1 MLPSAVWLLS
11 LLVASQDWPQH
22 LGPTRD
28 GVYAGGLVS
37 KAAPHLV
44 WKMDVGQG
52 FSAPVVKGG
61 WLILFHRVD
70 NGERVDALDAETGE
84 LFWSSD
90 YATAYRDDFGF
101 DEGPRATPT
110 IAGGRVFTFGA
121 QGILQALDFETG
133 KKIWSVDT
141 RARFGVRKGWFG
153 AASSS
158 LVVEDKLLH
167 NVGGRDGAGIVA
179 FDTATGKIL
188 WQATND
194 EVSYSSPTRTGSD
207 SVFFTR
213 SGLVVLDI
221 DSGAVRYE
229 KRWRARSNASVNG
242 ATPLV
247 IGDIDIDVVFIS
259 ASYGTGA
266 SALKMS
272 AEGLEEL
279 WSSDDALSNHYA
291 TAVHRDGVLYGF
303 HGRQEYGQAF
313 RAIDLTSGK
322 VHWSVDRF
330 MAGTV
335 TLSGNRL
342 VILRESGELVIAE
355 ASPEAFRV
363 LGRAELLPGV
373 VRAYPALANGHLYVR
388 NERTLA
394 CFKLEQ
400 E

>member
-1 MLPSAVWLLS
+1 MGPS
-11 LLVASQDWPQH
+11 
-22 LGPTRD
+22 RD
-28 GVYAGGLVS
+28 GVYTGGLVS
-37 KAAPHLV
+37 EAAPELV
-44 WKMDVGQG
+44 WKIDVGQG

-61 WLILFHRVD
+61 RLILFHRVD
-70 NGERVDALDAETGE
+70 NRERVDAVDAGTGG
-84 LFWSSD
+84 LLWSYD

-110 IAGGRVFTFGA
+110 VAGGRVFTFGA
-121 QGILQALDFETG
+121 QGVLHALDFETG
-133 KKIWSVDT
+133 EKIWSVDT

-167 NVGGRDGAGIVA
+167 NVGSRDGAGIVA
-179 FDTATGKIL
+179 FDTATGKVL
-188 WQATND
+188 WQATDD
-194 EVSYSSPTRTGSD
+194 EVSYSSPTRAGSD
-207 SVFFTR
+207 GVFFTR
-213 SGLVVLDI
+213 SGLVLLEL
-221 DSGAVRYE
+221 DSGVVRYE
-229 KRWRARSNASVNG
+229 KRWRSRSNASVNG

-247 IGDIDIDVVFIS
+247 IDDIIFIS

-266 SALKMS
+266 TVLRMS
-272 AEGLEEL
+272 NEGLEEL

-313 RAIDLTSGK
+313 RAIDLKSGK
-322 VHWSVDRF
+322 VHWSVERF

-335 TLSGNRL
+335 TLSGDRL
-342 VILRESGELVIAE
+342 VIVRESGELVVAE
-355 ASPEAFRV
+355 ASPGSFRV

-373 VRAYPALANGHLYVR
+373 IRAYPALAKGHLYVR

-394 CFKLEQ
+394 CFKLDRRQ
-400 E
+400 

>member
-1 MLPSAVWLLS
+1 MLSSVVWLLS
-11 LLVASQDWPQH
+11 LFAASQDWPQH
-22 LGPTRD
+22 LGPSRD
-28 GVYAGGLVS
+28 GVYTGGLVS
-37 KAAPHLV
+37 EAAPELV
-44 WKMDVGQG
+44 WKIDVGQG

-61 WLILFHRVD
+61 RLILFHRVD
-70 NGERVDALDAETGE
+70 NRERVDAVDAGTGE
-84 LFWSSD
+84 LLWSYD

-110 IAGGRVFTFGA
+110 VAGGRVFTFGA
-121 QGILQALDFETG
+121 QGVLHALDFETG
-133 KKIWSVDT
+133 EKIWSVDT

-167 NVGGRDGAGIVA
+167 NVGSRDGAGIVA
-179 FDTATGKIL
+179 FDTATGKVL
-188 WQATND
+188 WQATDD
-194 EVSYSSPTRTGSD
+194 EVSYSSPTRAGSNG
-207 SVFFTR
+207 VFFTR
-213 SGLVVLDI
+213 SGLVLLEL
-221 DSGAVRYE
+221 DSGVVRYE
-229 KRWRARSNASVNG
+229 KRWRSRSNASVNG

-247 IGDIDIDVVFIS
+247 IDDIIFIS

-266 SALKMS
+266 TVLRMS
-272 AEGLEEL
+272 DEGLEEL

-313 RAIDLTSGK
+313 RAIDLKSGK

-335 TLSGNRL
+335 TLSGDRL
-342 VILRESGELVIAE
+342 VIVRESGELVIAE

-373 VRAYPALANGHLYVR
+373 IRAYPALANGHLYVR

-394 CFKLEQ
+394 CFKLDRRQ
-400 E
+400 

>member
-1 MLPSAVWLLS
+1 MLPSVVWLLS

-22 LGPTRD
+22 LGPNRD
-28 GVYAGGLVS
+28 GVYTGGHIS
-37 KAAPHLV
+37 EAAPALV
-44 WKMDVGQG
+44 WKTDVGQG

-61 WLILFHRVD
+61 RLILFHRVD
-70 NGERVDALDAETGE
+70 NRERVDALDAESGE
-84 LFWSSD
+84 LLWSSG

-110 IAGGRVFTFGA
+110 VDGGRVFTFGA
-121 QGILQALDFETG
+121 QGVLQALDFETG
-133 KKIWSVDT
+133 KKIWSVDAP
-141 RARFGVRKGWFG
+141 ARFGVRKGWFG

-167 NVGGRDGAGIVA
+167 NVGSRDGAGIVA
-179 FDTATGKIL
+179 FDTATGKVL
-188 WQATND
+188 WQATDD
-194 EVSYSSPTRTGSD
+194 EVSYSSPTRAGSD
-207 SVFFTR
+207 GVFFTR
-213 SGLVVLDI
+213 NGLVVLDI
-221 DSGAVRYE
+221 ASGTARYE
-229 KRWRARSNASVNG
+229 KRWRWRSNASVNG

-247 IGDIDIDVVFIS
+247 IGPVVFIS

-272 AEGLEEL
+272 ADGLEEL

-313 RAIDLTSGK
+313 RAIDLLSGK

-335 TLSGNRL
+335 TLSGDRL
-342 VILRESGELVIAE
+342 VIVRESGELVIAE
-355 ASPEAFRV
+355 ASPDAFRV

-394 CFKLEQ
+394 CFNLKKK
-400 E
+400 

>member
-1 MLPSAVWLLS
+1 MGPS
-11 LLVASQDWPQH
+11 
-22 LGPTRD
+22 RD
-28 GVYAGGLVS
+28 GVYTGGLVS
-37 KAAPHLV
+37 EVARELV
-44 WKMDVGQG
+44 WKIDVGQG

-61 WLILFHRVD
+61 RLILFHRVD
-70 NGERVDALDAETGE
+70 NWERVDAVDAGTGE
-84 LFWSSD
+84 LLWSYD

-110 IAGGRVFTFGA
+110 VAGGRVFTFGA
-121 QGILQALDFETG
+121 QGVLHALDFETG

-167 NVGGRDGAGIVA
+167 NVGSRDGAGIVA
-179 FDTATGKIL
+179 FDTATGKVL
-188 WQATND
+188 WQATDD
-194 EVSYSSPTRTGSD
+194 EVSYSSPTRAGSD
-207 SVFFTR
+207 GVFFTR
-213 SGLVVLDI
+213 SGLVLLEL
-221 DSGAVRYE
+221 DSGVVRYE
-229 KRWRARSNASVNG
+229 KRWRSRSNASVNG

-247 IGDIDIDVVFIS
+247 IDDVIFIS

-266 SALKMS
+266 TVLRMS
-272 AEGLEEL
+272 NQGLEEL

-313 RAIDLTSGK
+313 RAIDLKSGK

-335 TLSGNRL
+335 TLSGDRL
-342 VILRESGELVIAE
+342 VIVRESGELVIAE

-373 VRAYPALANGHLYVR
+373 IRAYPALAKGHLYVR

-394 CFKLEQ
+394 CFKLDRRQ
-400 E
+400 

>member
-1 MLPSAVWLLS
+1 
-11 LLVASQDWPQH
+11 
-22 LGPTRD
+22 
-28 GVYAGGLVS
+28 
-37 KAAPHLV
+37 
-44 WKMDVGQG
+44 MDVGQG

-61 WLILFHRVD
+61 RLILFHRVD
-70 NGERVDALDAETGE
+70 NRERVDAIDAETGE
-84 LFWSSD
+84 LLWSSD

-179 FDTATGKIL
+179 FDTATGKVL
-188 WQATND
+188 WQATDD

-207 SVFFTR
+207 SVFFTK

-221 DSGAVRYE
+221 DSGAIRYE
-229 KRWRARSNASVNG
+229 KRWRSRSNASVNG

-247 IGDIDIDVVFIS
+247 IGNIDIDIDIDVDVVFIS

-266 SALKMS
+266 SVLKMS
-272 AEGLEEL
+272 ADGLEEL

-335 TLSGNRL
+335 TLSGDRL

-363 LGRAELLPGV
+363 LGRAELLPAV

-394 CFKLEQ
+394 CFKLEKN
-400 E
+400 

>member
-1 MLPSAVWLLS
+1 
-11 LLVASQDWPQH
+11 
-22 LGPTRD
+22 
-28 GVYAGGLVS
+28 VYAGGLVS

-61 WLILFHRVD
+61 RLILFHRVD
-70 NGERVDALDAETGE
+70 NRERVDAIDAKTGE
-84 LFWSSD
+84 LLWSSD

-179 FDTATGKIL
+179 FDTATGKVL
-188 WQATND
+188 WQATDD

-207 SVFFTR
+207 SVFFTK

-221 DSGAVRYE
+221 DSGAIRYE
-229 KRWRARSNASVNG
+229 KRWRSRSNASVNG

-247 IGDIDIDVVFIS
+247 IGDIDIDVDVVFIS

-266 SALKMS
+266 SVLKMS

-335 TLSGNRL
+335 TLSGDRL

-363 LGRAELLPGV
+363 LGRAELLPAV
-373 VRAYPALANGHLYVR
+373 VRAYPALADGHLYVR

-394 CFKLEQ
+394 CFKLEKN
-400 E
+400 

>member
-1 MLPSAVWLLS
+1 MLSSVVWLLS
-11 LLVASQDWPQH
+11 LFAASQDWPQH
-22 LGPTRD
+22 LGPSRD
-28 GVYAGGLVS
+28 GVYTGGLVS
-37 KAAPHLV
+37 EAAPELV
-44 WKMDVGQG
+44 WKIDVGQG

-61 WLILFHRVD
+61 RLILFHRVD
-70 NGERVDALDAETGE
+70 NRERVDAVDAGTGG
-84 LFWSSD
+84 LLWSYD

-110 IAGGRVFTFGA
+110 VAGGRVFTFGA
-121 QGILQALDFETG
+121 QGVLHALDFETG
-133 KKIWSVDT
+133 EKIWSVDT

-167 NVGGRDGAGIVA
+167 NVGSRDGAGIVA
-179 FDTATGKIL
+179 FDTATGKVL
-188 WQATND
+188 WQATDD
-194 EVSYSSPTRTGSD
+194 EVSYSSPTRAGSD
-207 SVFFTR
+207 GVFFTR
-213 SGLVVLDI
+213 SGLVLLEL
-221 DSGAVRYE
+221 DSGVVRYE
-229 KRWRARSNASVNG
+229 KRWRSRSNASVNG

-247 IGDIDIDVVFIS
+247 IDDIIFIS

-266 SALKMS
+266 TVLRMS
-272 AEGLEEL
+272 NEGLEEL

-313 RAIDLTSGK
+313 RAIDLKSGK
-322 VHWSVDRF
+322 VHWSVERF

-335 TLSGNRL
+335 TLSGDRL
-342 VILRESGELVIAE
+342 VIVRESGELVVAE
-355 ASPEAFRV
+355 ASPESFRV

-373 VRAYPALANGHLYVR
+373 IRAYPALAKGHLYVR

-394 CFKLEQ
+394 CFKLDRRQ
-400 E
+400 

>member
-1 MLPSAVWLLS
+1 MLSSVVWLLS
-11 LLVASQDWPQH
+11 LFAASQDWPQH
-22 LGPTRD
+22 LGPSRD
-28 GVYAGGLVS
+28 GVYTGGLVS
-37 KAAPHLV
+37 EAALELV
-44 WKMDVGQG
+44 WKIDVGQG

-61 WLILFHRVD
+61 RLILFHRVD
-70 NGERVDALDAETGE
+70 NRERVDAVDAGTGG
-84 LFWSSD
+84 LLWSYD

-110 IAGGRVFTFGA
+110 VAGGRVFTFGA
-121 QGILQALDFETG
+121 QGVLHALDFETG
-133 KKIWSVDT
+133 EKIWSVDT

-167 NVGGRDGAGIVA
+167 NVGSRDGAGIVA
-179 FDTATGKIL
+179 FDTATGKVL
-188 WQATND
+188 WQATDD
-194 EVSYSSPTRTGSD
+194 EVSYSSPTRAGSD
-207 SVFFTR
+207 GVFFTR
-213 SGLVVLDI
+213 SGLVLLEL
-221 DSGAVRYE
+221 DSGVVRYE
-229 KRWRARSNASVNG
+229 KRWRSRSNASVNG

-247 IGDIDIDVVFIS
+247 IDDIIFIS

-266 SALKMS
+266 TVLRMS
-272 AEGLEEL
+272 NEGLEEL

-313 RAIDLTSGK
+313 RAIDLKSGK
-322 VHWSVDRF
+322 VHWSVERF

-335 TLSGNRL
+335 TLSGDRL
-342 VILRESGELVIAE
+342 VIVRESGELVVAE
-355 ASPEAFRV
+355 ASPESFRV

-373 VRAYPALANGHLYVR
+373 IRAYPALAKGHLYVR

-394 CFKLEQ
+394 CFKLDRRQ
-400 E
+400 

>member
-1 MLPSAVWLLS
+1 MLSSVVWLLS
-11 LLVASQDWPQH
+11 LFAASQDWPQH
-22 LGPTRD
+22 LGPSRD
-28 GVYAGGLVS
+28 GVYTGGLVS
-37 KAAPHLV
+37 EVAPELV
-44 WKMDVGQG
+44 WKIDVGQG

-61 WLILFHRVD
+61 RLILFHRVD
-70 NGERVDALDAETGE
+70 NRERVDAVDAGTGE
-84 LFWSSD
+84 LLWSYD

-110 IAGGRVFTFGA
+110 VAGGRVFTFGA
-121 QGILQALDFETG
+121 QGVLHALDFETG
-133 KKIWSVDT
+133 EKIWSVDT

-167 NVGGRDGAGIVA
+167 NVGSRDGAGIVA
-179 FDTATGKIL
+179 FDTATGKVL
-188 WQATND
+188 WQATDD
-194 EVSYSSPTRTGSD
+194 EVSYSSPTRAGSD
-207 SVFFTR
+207 GVFFTR
-213 SGLVVLDI
+213 SGLVLLEL
-221 DSGAVRYE
+221 DSGVVRYE
-229 KRWRARSNASVNG
+229 KRWRSRSNASVNG

-247 IGDIDIDVVFIS
+247 IEDIIFIS

-266 SALKMS
+266 TVLRMS
-272 AEGLEEL
+272 DEGLEEL

-313 RAIDLTSGK
+313 RAIDLKSGK

-335 TLSGNRL
+335 TLSGDRL
-342 VILRESGELVIAE
+342 VIVRESGELVIAE
-355 ASPEAFRV
+355 ASPEALRV

-373 VRAYPALANGHLYVR
+373 IRAYPALANGHLYVR

-394 CFKLEQ
+394 CFKLDRRQ
-400 E
+400 

>member
-1 MLPSAVWLLS
+1 MGPS
-11 LLVASQDWPQH
+11 
-22 LGPTRD
+22 RD
-28 GVYAGGLVS
+28 GVYTGGLVS
-37 KAAPHLV
+37 EAAPELV

-61 WLILFHRVD
+61 RLILFHRLD
-70 NGERVDALDAETGE
+70 NRERVDAVDAGTGE
-84 LFWSSD
+84 LLWSYD

-110 IAGGRVFTFGA
+110 VAGGRVFTFGA
-121 QGILQALDFETG
+121 QGVLHALDFETG

-167 NVGGRDGAGIVA
+167 NVGSRDGAGIVA
-179 FDTATGKIL
+179 FDTATGKVL
-188 WQATND
+188 WQATDD
-194 EVSYSSPTRTGSD
+194 EVSYSSPTRAGSD
-207 SVFFTR
+207 GVFFTR
-213 SGLVVLDI
+213 SGLVLLEL
-221 DSGAVRYE
+221 DSGVVRYE
-229 KRWRARSNASVNG
+229 KRWRSRSNASVNG

-247 IGDIDIDVVFIS
+247 IDDIIFIS

-266 SALKMS
+266 TVLRMS
-272 AEGLEEL
+272 DEGLEEL

-313 RAIDLTSGK
+313 RAIDLKSGK

-335 TLSGNRL
+335 TLSGDRL
-342 VILRESGELVIAE
+342 VIVRESGELVIAE

-373 VRAYPALANGHLYVR
+373 IRAYPALANGHLYVR

-394 CFKLEQ
+394 CFKLDRRQ
-400 E
+400 

>member
-1 MLPSAVWLLS
+1 MGPS
-11 LLVASQDWPQH
+11 
-22 LGPTRD
+22 RD
-28 GVYAGGLVS
+28 GVYTGGLVS
-37 KAAPHLV
+37 EVAPELV
-44 WKMDVGQG
+44 WKIDVGQG

-61 WLILFHRVD
+61 RLILFHRVD
-70 NGERVDALDAETGE
+70 NRERVDAVDAGTGE
-84 LFWSSD
+84 LLWSYD

-110 IAGGRVFTFGA
+110 VAGGRVFTFGA
-121 QGILQALDFETG
+121 QGVLHALDFETG
-133 KKIWSVDT
+133 EKIWSVDT

-167 NVGGRDGAGIVA
+167 NVGSRDGAGIVA
-179 FDTATGKIL
+179 FDTATGKVL
-188 WQATND
+188 WQATDD
-194 EVSYSSPTRTGSD
+194 EVSYSSPTRAGSD
-207 SVFFTR
+207 GVFFTR
-213 SGLVVLDI
+213 SGLVLLEL
-221 DSGAVRYE
+221 DSGVVRYE
-229 KRWRARSNASVNG
+229 KRWRSRSNASVNG

-247 IGDIDIDVVFIS
+247 IEDIIFIS

-266 SALKMS
+266 TVLRMS
-272 AEGLEEL
+272 DEGLEEL

-313 RAIDLTSGK
+313 RAIDLKSGK

-335 TLSGNRL
+335 TLSGDRL
-342 VILRESGELVIAE
+342 VIVRESGELVIAE
-355 ASPEAFRV
+355 ASPEALRV

-373 VRAYPALANGHLYVR
+373 IRAYPALANGHLYVR

-394 CFKLEQ
+394 CFKLDRRQ
-400 E
+400 

>member
-1 MLPSAVWLLS
+1 MGPS
-11 LLVASQDWPQH
+11 
-22 LGPTRD
+22 RD
-28 GVYAGGLVS
+28 GVYTGGLVS
-37 KAAPHLV
+37 EAAPELV
-44 WKMDVGQG
+44 WKIDVGQG

-61 WLILFHRVD
+61 RLILFHRLD
-70 NGERVDALDAETGE
+70 NRERVDAVDAGTGE
-84 LFWSSD
+84 LLWSYD

-110 IAGGRVFTFGA
+110 VAGGRVFTFGA
-121 QGILQALDFETG
+121 QGVLHALDFETG

-167 NVGGRDGAGIVA
+167 NVGSRDGAGIVA
-179 FDTATGKIL
+179 FDTATGKVL
-188 WQATND
+188 WQATDD
-194 EVSYSSPTRTGSD
+194 EVSYSSPTRAGSD
-207 SVFFTR
+207 GVFFTR
-213 SGLVVLDI
+213 SGLVLLEL
-221 DSGAVRYE
+221 DSGVVRYE
-229 KRWRARSNASVNG
+229 KRWRSRSNASVNG

-247 IGDIDIDVVFIS
+247 IDDIIFIS

-266 SALKMS
+266 TVLRMS
-272 AEGLEEL
+272 DEGLEEL

-313 RAIDLTSGK
+313 RAIDLKSGK

-335 TLSGNRL
+335 TLSGDRL
-342 VILRESGELVIAE
+342 VIVRESGELVIAE

-373 VRAYPALANGHLYVR
+373 IRAYPALANGHLYVR

-394 CFKLEQ
+394 CFKLDRRQ
-400 E
+400 

>member
-1 MLPSAVWLLS
+1 MGPS
-11 LLVASQDWPQH
+11 
-22 LGPTRD
+22 RD
-28 GVYAGGLVS
+28 GVYTGGLVS
-37 KAAPHLV
+37 EAAPELV
-44 WKMDVGQG
+44 WKIDVGQG

-61 WLILFHRVD
+61 RLILSHRLD
-70 NGERVDALDAETGE
+70 NRERVDAVDAGTGE
-84 LFWSSD
+84 LLWSYD

-110 IAGGRVFTFGA
+110 VAGGRVFTFGA
-121 QGILQALDFETG
+121 QGVLHALDFETG
-133 KKIWSVDT
+133 EKIWSVDT

-167 NVGGRDGAGIVA
+167 NVGSRDGAGIVA
-179 FDTATGKIL
+179 FDTATGKVL
-188 WQATND
+188 WQATDD
-194 EVSYSSPTRTGSD
+194 EVSYSSPTRAGSD
-207 SVFFTR
+207 GVFFTR
-213 SGLVVLDI
+213 SGLVLLEL
-221 DSGAVRYE
+221 DSGVVRYE
-229 KRWRARSNASVNG
+229 KRWRSRSNASVNG

-247 IGDIDIDVVFIS
+247 IDDIIFIS

-266 SALKMS
+266 TVLRMS
-272 AEGLEEL
+272 DEGLEEL

-313 RAIDLTSGK
+313 RAIDLKSGK

-335 TLSGNRL
+335 TLSGDRL
-342 VILRESGELVIAE
+342 VIVRESGELVIAE

-373 VRAYPALANGHLYVR
+373 IRAYPALANGHLYVR
-388 NERTLA
+388 NERALA
-394 CFKLEQ
+394 CFKLDRRQ
-400 E
+400 

>member
-1 MLPSAVWLLS
+1 MGPS
-11 LLVASQDWPQH
+11 
-22 LGPTRD
+22 RD
-28 GVYAGGLVS
+28 GVYTGGLVS
-37 KAAPHLV
+37 EAAPELV
-44 WKMDVGQG
+44 WRIDVGQG

-61 WLILFHRVD
+61 RLILFHRVD
-70 NGERVDALDAETGE
+70 NRERVDAVDAGTGE
-84 LFWSSD
+84 LLWSYD

-110 IAGGRVFTFGA
+110 VAGGRVFTFGA
-121 QGILQALDFETG
+121 QGVLHALDFETG

-141 RARFGVRKGWFG
+141 RARSGVRKGWFG

-167 NVGGRDGAGIVA
+167 NVGSRDGAGIVA
-179 FDTATGKIL
+179 FDTATGKVL
-188 WQATND
+188 WQATDD
-194 EVSYSSPTRTGSD
+194 EVSYSSPTRAGSD
-207 SVFFTR
+207 GVFFTR
-213 SGLVVLDI
+213 SGLVLLEL
-221 DSGAVRYE
+221 DSGVVRYE
-229 KRWRARSNASVNG
+229 KRWRSRSNASVNG

-247 IGDIDIDVVFIS
+247 IDDIIFIS

-266 SALKMS
+266 TVLRMNH
-272 AEGLEEL
+272 EGLEEL

-313 RAIDLTSGK
+313 RAIDLKSGK
-322 VHWSVDRF
+322 VHWSVERF

-335 TLSGNRL
+335 TLSGDRL
-342 VILRESGELVIAE
+342 VIVRESGELVIAE
-355 ASPEAFRV
+355 ASAEAFRV

-373 VRAYPALANGHLYVR
+373 IRAYPALANGHLYVR

-394 CFKLEQ
+394 CFKLGRRQ
-400 E
+400 

>member
-1 MLPSAVWLLS
+1 MGPS
-11 LLVASQDWPQH
+11 
-22 LGPTRD
+22 RD
-28 GVYAGGLVS
+28 GVYTGGLVS
-37 KAAPHLV
+37 EAAPELV

-61 WLILFHRVD
+61 RLILFHRVD
-70 NGERVDALDAETGE
+70 NRERVDAVDAGTGE
-84 LFWSSD
+84 LLWSYD

-110 IAGGRVFTFGA
+110 VAGGRVFTFGA
-121 QGILQALDFETG
+121 QGVLHALDFETG

-167 NVGGRDGAGIVA
+167 NVGSRDGAGIVA
-179 FDTATGKIL
+179 FDTATGKVL
-188 WQATND
+188 WQATDD
-194 EVSYSSPTRTGSD
+194 EVSYSSPTRAGSD
-207 SVFFTR
+207 GVFFTR
-213 SGLVVLDI
+213 SGLVLLEL
-221 DSGAVRYE
+221 DSGVVRYE
-229 KRWRARSNASVNG
+229 KRWRSRSNASVNG

-247 IGDIDIDVVFIS
+247 IDDIIFIS

-266 SALKMS
+266 TVLRMS
-272 AEGLEEL
+272 DEGLEEL

-313 RAIDLTSGK
+313 RAIDLKSGK

-335 TLSGNRL
+335 TLSGDRL
-342 VILRESGELVIAE
+342 VIVRESGELVIAE

-373 VRAYPALANGHLYVR
+373 IRAYPALANGHLYVR

-394 CFKLEQ
+394 CFKLDRRQ
-400 E
+400 

>member
-1 MLPSAVWLLS
+1 MGPS
-11 LLVASQDWPQH
+11 
-22 LGPTRD
+22 RD
-28 GVYAGGLVS
+28 GVYTGGLVS
-37 KAAPHLV
+37 EAAPELV
-44 WKMDVGQG
+44 WKIDVGQG

-61 WLILFHRVD
+61 RLILFHRVD
-70 NGERVDALDAETGE
+70 NRERVDAVDAGTGG
-84 LFWSSD
+84 LLWSYD

-110 IAGGRVFTFGA
+110 VAGGRVFTFGA
-121 QGILQALDFETG
+121 QGVLHALDFETG
-133 KKIWSVDT
+133 EKIWSVDT

-167 NVGGRDGAGIVA
+167 NVGSRDGAGIVA
-179 FDTATGKIL
+179 FDTATGKVL
-188 WQATND
+188 WQATDD
-194 EVSYSSPTRTGSD
+194 EVSYSSPTRAGSD
-207 SVFFTR
+207 GVFFTR
-213 SGLVVLDI
+213 SGLVLLEL
-221 DSGAVRYE
+221 DSGVVRYE
-229 KRWRARSNASVNG
+229 KRWRSRSNASVNG

-247 IGDIDIDVVFIS
+247 IDDIIFIS

-266 SALKMS
+266 TVLRMS
-272 AEGLEEL
+272 NEGLEEL

-313 RAIDLTSGK
+313 RAIDLKSGK
-322 VHWSVDRF
+322 VHWSVERF

-335 TLSGNRL
+335 TLSGDRL
-342 VILRESGELVIAE
+342 VIVRESGELVVAE
-355 ASPEAFRV
+355 ASPESFRV

-373 VRAYPALANGHLYVR
+373 IRAYPALAKGHLYVR

-394 CFKLEQ
+394 CFKLDRRQ
-400 E
+400 